1 MTPPSVAALARS
13 YRTERVVIT
22 LVGVLALALGV
33 LALVVGAGWVGSFR
47 ALRPVL
53 DPIAMQTLG
62 DWPNL
67 ARGVAIAAGVLLAVL
82 GVLLVLRT
90 LRPERHPDLALDES
104 VGSGLVVTAGAIAEA
119 ISADAEQ
126 VSGVDRARATVVGDP
141 ETPALRLSVWL
152 AEGARVKDVWR
163 ELDASVLTRARE
175 SLGVESLPT
184 AVRVEMGAAER
195 QRVR

>member
-13 YRTERVVIT
+13 YRTERVVIS
-22 LVGVLALALGV
+22 LVGVIALALGA

-53 DPIAMQTLG
+53 DPIAVRTLG

-67 ARGVAIAAGVLLAVL
+67 ARGVAIGAGVLLAVL

-104 VGSGLVVTAGAIAEA
+104 AGSGLVVAAGAIAEA
-119 ISADAEQ
+119 ISTDAEQ
-126 VSGVDRARATVVGDP
+126 VGGVARARATVVGDP

-163 ELDASVLTRARE
+163 ELDASVLSRARE